1 MSHQTCIILEA
12 QADFSAFWFTL
23 GVRGA
28 LLMEMRFTSRQSNV
42 SRQQLNVS
50 RQQLNVFDLTLER
63 RYLFEDPQP
72 AFFNEKDV
80 DTLLY
85 AVVHAIELYT
95 GKYPD
100 RSVCCK
106 AGDQIQTAIF
116 RIILRTNQEIL
127 AGMFSIDEERKERF
141 RPFGRR
147 PDDPSFVLKRKPDPQ
162 RRPQPVQLTLN
173 TYSQLFGNPVFVRL
187 CEQQNH
193 SSETCQ
199 AKRN

>member
-12 QADFSAFWFTL
+12 QADFSAFYFTL

-28 LLMEMRFTSRQSNV
+28 LLMEMRFTCRHSD
-42 SRQQLNVS
+42 L
-50 RQQLNVFDLTLER
+50 FDLTLER
-63 RYLFEDPQP
+63 RFLFEDPQP
-72 AFFNEKDV
+72 ALFNETDV

-106 AGDQIQTAIF
+106 AGDNVQTSIF
-116 RIILRTNQEIL
+116 RIILRTNQEML
-127 AGMFSIDEERKERF
+127 AGMFSIDDDRKERF
-141 RPFGRR
+141 RPFSRR
-147 PDDPSFVLKRKPDPQ
+147 AEDPYFVLKRKPDPH
-162 RRPQPVQLTLN
+162 RMPQPAQLTLN

-187 CEQQNH
+187 CDVH
-193 SSETCQ
+193 YYSSDTRR
-199 AKRN
+199 AK